1 MKDSGYIG
9 LITFSLT
16 FFTTNIFCK
25 LTGFNYNIFDGI
37 NINLLFDLLLWAF
50 SYFSIYLI
58 VKNFLMKNTKTLR
71 VYNTC
76 IKNGLKINLTLNFK
90 IIFYV
95 NIIIACNSVIKI
107 CNKTQICR

>member
-16 FFTTNIFCK
+16 FFTTHIFCK

-58 VKNFLMKNTKTLR
+58 VKKLFNEKHKN
-71 VYNTC
+71 
-76 IKNGLKINLTLNFK
+76 
-90 IIFYV
+90 
-95 NIIIACNSVIKI
+95 S
-107 CNKTQICR
+107 